1 LSREN
6 FDERKLPPPLYYICN
21 IKNYFFEMGVTHTM
35 KKTAIVLGITA
46 VVIGGVLF
54 SSQSVLAYKGDPNV
68 NGPNYT
74 AERHTAIAAAFA
86 KKDFNAW
93 TKLMEGRGAAKKV
106 TAQNFAKFVEAH
118 NLAEAGKTDAANKI
132 RAELG
137 LGQKNGTG
145 MGR

>member
-1 LSREN
+1 
-6 FDERKLPPPLYYICN
+6 
-21 IKNYFFEMGVTHTM
+21 M

-46 VVIGGVLF
+46 VVLGGVLF
-54 SSQSVLAYKGDPNV
+54 TSQSVFAYKGDPNV
-68 NGPNYT
+68 KGPNYT
-74 AERHTAIAAAFA
+74 AERHTAMEAAFA

-93 TKLMEGRGAAKKV
+93 KKLMEGRGATQKV

-137 LGQKNGTG
+137 LGLKNGTG
-145 MGR
+145 MRQGMGRTVK